1 MRMSHLYIEQY
12 TIISLGNIS
21 TSIIPKVASAN
32 ISLVNIIFNK
42 KSIFLN
48 YFTGGKKSDKSD
60 WFLKVSLEKVS

>member
-1 MRMSHLYIEQY
+1 MLHLYIEQY

-60 WFLKVSLEKVS
+60 

>member
-1 MRMSHLYIEQY
+1 MLDLYIEQC

-32 ISLVNIIFNK
+32 IILVNIIFNK

-48 YFTGGKKSDKSD
+48 YFTGEKKSDKSD
-60 WFLKVSLEKVS
+60 